1 MLEKIKELEN
11 EKKEK
16 SDASLNIKNNNSESI
31 LKEDMSAYIIDQS
44 NSQIQNSR
52 TLKNKKLINATGNSN
67 INNMSINITEL
78 IEESDHLKEKF
89 EYLKNLKEKFKLG
102 KKENNYLGNE
112 VAKLNSL
119 FFNLGKIFT
128 EGSQE
133 IQKELLKIHEIK
145 LDKIVQSKIILIFRK

>member
-1 MLEKIKELEN
+1 
-11 EKKEK
+11 
-16 SDASLNIKNNNSESI
+16 
-31 LKEDMSAYIIDQS
+31 MSGYIMDQS

-52 TLKNKKLINATGNSN
+52 TLKNRKLINATGNSYV
-67 INNMSINITEL
+67 NNMSINITEL
-78 IEESDHLKEKF
+78 LEESDHLKEKF

-102 KKENNYLGNE
+102 KKENKYLSNE

-145 LDKIVQSKIILIFRK
+145 LDKIVQSKLFFMIRKQ

>member
-16 SDASLNIKNNNSESI
+16 SDASLHIKNNSESI
-31 LKEDMSAYIIDQS
+31 LKEDMSGYIMDQS

-52 TLKNKKLINATGNSN
+52 TLKNKRLINATGNSN
-67 INNMSINITEL
+67 MNNMSINITEL

-102 KKENNYLGNE
+102 KKENNYLSNE

-119 FFNLGKIFT
+119 FFNLFQ
-128 EGSQE
+128 SQNF
-133 IQKELLKIHEIK
+133 
-145 LDKIVQSKIILIFRK
+145 SN

>member
-1 MLEKIKELEN
+1 LLEKIKELEN

-16 SDASLNIKNNNSESI
+16 SDASLHIKNNNSESMQ
-31 LKEDMSAYIIDQS
+31 DMSGYIMDQS

-52 TLKNKKLINATGNSN
+52 TLKNRKLINASN
-67 INNMSINITEL
+67 MNNMSINITEL

-102 KKENNYLGNE
+102 KKENNYLSNE

-145 LDKIVQSKIILIFRK
+145 LDKIVQSKNYFNI